1 MLENERFLL
10 VFDINFMQKS
20 YVFRVKKAF
29 KTAALYIGTAIGAG
43 FSSGREIALF
53 FGDSSPLNVAISSV
67 FMSLLCALFLIAGKN
82 HLMPKGKIVNLGI
95 FTAASISLCSMLAG
109 GDYIMSSLTGIPL
122 AFGLVMTI
130 LGGIIVVLGIEKI
143 RLLNAVLVPMI
154 VLSISL
160 IFAKLPTPS
169 YTLPFAIFKPILY
182 SGLDVLLGG
191 VIISEEGENLSYKEI
206 FLSCLL
212 ICGFMFGML
221 YMLQT
226 VVLSDVN
233 NSLMPVLA
241 ISEQLH
247 LKPVC
252 GVLIAAAIFST
263 LVSSLKIVSDRVQK
277 AMSCTKKLAKFSDD
291 KHRYAIVFLCLV
303 LAYPLSFF
311 GFDNI
316 VDNLYPFNSVCGVIL
331 TALTIVKLIIFII
344 KTIKEKHAGKRAD
357 KSLELNRIA
366 AERVTRDDD
375 SSHHHSRSRRGNGNR
390 RRSRGRGSHSFR
402 HHNSSRR
409 HYQNRRTRNLH
420 RRNHGDA
427 LAYR

>member
-1 MLENERFLL
+1 MK
-10 VFDINFMQKS
+10 KS
-20 YVFRVKKAF
+20 FR
-29 KTAALYIGTAIGAG
+29 TASLYIGTAIGAG

-130 LGGIIVVLGIEKI
+130 LGGVIVVLGIEKI

-154 VLSISL
+154 VLSILL
-160 IFAKLPTPS
+160 IFTKLPTPLYS
-169 YTLPFAIFKPILY
+169 LPFSISKPILY

-191 VIISEEGENLSYKEI
+191 VIVSEEGENMSYKEI
-206 FLSCLL
+206 LLSCIM
-212 ICGFMFGML
+212 ICVFMFGML

-233 NSLMPVLA
+233 DSLMPVLA
-241 ISEQLH
+241 ISERLH

-252 GVLIAAAIFST
+252 GVLIAAAIFTT

-277 AMSCTKKLAKFSDD
+277 AMSRTKRLAVFSDD

-316 VDNLYPFNSVCGVIL
+316 VDNLYPFNSLCGVIL
-331 TALTIVKLIIFII
+331 TALTIVKLIVFIV
-344 KTIKEKHAGKRAD
+344 KTAKEKHAQKRANN
-357 KSLELNRIA
+357 SLQSNRID
-366 AERVTRDDD
+366 AECPHKTLVALRLED
-375 SSHHHSRSRRGNGNR
+375 SSPKSFNR
-390 RRSRGRGSHSFR
+390 DSDNDNRHRHSRGRGNRSLR
-402 HHNSSRR
+402 HRNSNRR
-409 HYQNRRTRNLH
+409 HCHNHNRLRHSRHNRNLRH
-420 RRNHGDA
+420 NRGDV
-427 LAYR
+427 LACR

>member
-1 MLENERFLL
+1 M
-10 VFDINFMQKS
+10 
-20 YVFRVKKAF
+20 KKAF

-67 FMSLLCALFLIAGKN
+67 FMSLLCALFLIAGKTG
-82 HLMPKGKIVNLGI
+82 LMPKGKIAKFGI
-95 FTAASISLCSMLAG
+95 FLAASISLCSMLAG
-109 GDYIMSSLTGIPL
+109 GDFIMSSLTGIPL

-154 VLSISL
+154 VLSITL
-160 IFAKLPTPS
+160 IFVKLPTPK
-169 YTLPFAIFKPILY
+169 YTLPFAISKPILY

-206 FLSCLL
+206 FMSTLM
-212 ICGFMFGML
+212 ICAFMFGML

-226 VVLSDVN
+226 VVLSDTN
-233 NSLMPVLA
+233 DSLMPVLA

-252 GVLIAAAIFST
+252 GVLIAAAIFTT
-263 LVSSLKIVSDRVQK
+263 LVSSLKIVSDRVC
-277 AMSCTKKLAKFSDD
+277 SCLEKTKRLNKFADD
-291 KHRYAIVFLCLV
+291 SHRYIIVFLCLV
-303 LAYPLSFF
+303 VAYPLSFF

-331 TALTIVKLIIFII
+331 TIVVILRFAYRFAKYINE
-344 KTIKEKHAGKRAD
+344 KAKEKHALRRAE
-357 KSLELNRIA
+357 KAVSQIS
-366 AERVTRDDD
+366 RDDSLRNRNRHRNRRD
-375 SSHHHSRSRRGNGNR
+375 GNASRSRR
-390 RRSRGRGSHSFR
+390 RSRP
-402 HHNSSRR
+402 
-409 HYQNRRTRNLH
+409 H
-420 RRNHGDA
+420 RRVA
-427 LAYR
+427 LTS

>member
-1 MLENERFLL
+1 MK
-10 VFDINFMQKS
+10 KS
-20 YVFRVKKAF
+20 F

-130 LGGIIVVLGIEKI
+130 LGGVIVVLGIEKI

-154 VLSISL
+154 VLSILL
-160 IFAKLPTPS
+160 IFTKLPTPLYS
-169 YTLPFAIFKPILY
+169 LPFSISKPILY

-191 VIISEEGENLSYKEI
+191 VIVSEEGENMSYKEI
-206 FLSCLL
+206 LLSCLM

-233 NSLMPVLA
+233 DSLMPVLA
-241 ISEQLH
+241 ISEQL
-247 LKPVC
+247 
-252 GVLIAAAIFST
+252 IAAAIFTT
-263 LVSSLKIVSDRVQK
+263 LVSSLKIVSDRMQK
-277 AMSCTKKLAKFSDD
+277 AMSRTKKLAVFSDD

-316 VDNLYPFNSVCGVIL
+316 VDNLYPFNSLCGVIL
-331 TALTIVKLIIFII
+331 TALTIVKLIVFIV
-344 KTIKEKHAGKRAD
+344 KTAKEKHAQKRANN
-357 KSLELNRIA
+357 SLQSNRIDT
-366 AERVTRDDD
+366 ECPHKTKRTHNSPKRSTPSFRTRRHF
-375 SSHHHSRSRRGNGNR
+375 SHHSYKNISL
-390 RRSRGRGSHSFR
+390 
-402 HHNSSRR
+402 
-409 HYQNRRTRNLH
+409 QK
-420 RRNHGDA
+420 
-427 LAYR
+427 